1 MTEPPTLLLTDANIF
16 IDLAHVQALR
26 LLPAVAKAY
35 GCRLATTRE
44 VLNELA
50 PEDIG
55 AFTMDALGIELI
67 DASQDSAATLAGLTI
82 KSGLSP
88 RLSETDVVLLAIAHA
103 HGYALWTNDALL
115 CATAAKLNIRAV
127 RLFVPLVAL
136 TQKALLPADELLR
149 VAEAIAAQN
158 DRITRDVLDALRAK
172 LEL

>member
-55 AFTMDALGIELI
+55 AFTMDALGIDII
-67 DASQDSAATLAGLTI
+67 DASADCAATLAALTI
-82 KSGLSP
+82 GPGLSS
-88 RLSETDVVLLAIAHA
+88 RLSETDVMLLAVAHA
-103 HGYALWTNDALL
+103 HGYGLWTNDALL
-115 CATAAKLNIRAV
+115 CATAAKLDIRVV
-127 RLFVPLVAL
+127 RLFAPLIVL
-136 TQKALLPADELLR
+136 TQKALFPADELLR
-149 VAEAIAAQN
+149 MAETIAAQN
-158 DRITRDVLDALRAK
+158 DRITPDVIDALRDK
-172 LEL
+172 LGL